1 MDHQPVALNR
11 PSWLGPGL
19 RGNRGRLDPR
29 LYQLAFQAMLLAT
42 GVFLRDFS
50 LRPAQM
56 ALAIAAAVATQGL
69 WLRVFKLSQVGY
81 LSPTITGFGLSLLL
95 RADNLWLHPL
105 VAALAIS
112 SKFLLR
118 YRGKHVFNPANF
130 GVGLALLA
138 LPGAWV
144 SPGQWGNEVAIAV
157 WVVALGALVARRS
170 RRDDAAWLFL
180 AAFLGLA
187 ALRVVILG
195 YPWERGWDILAHQA
209 TNGALLLFAFFMI
222 SDPMTLPDHPRAR
235 AAHVLL
241 VAFGAAAWQFLH
253 YHPNGPLW
261 ALLAAAPLVPLWDR
275 FWPAEPYRWRPTP
288 AKTQQI
294 VTSTPGTLR

>member
-1 MDHQPVALNR
+1 MLAR
-11 PSWLGPGL
+11 L
-19 RGNRGRLDPR
+19 RRLDPR
-29 LYQLAFQAMLLAT
+29 FFQLAFQAALLAT

-50 LRPAQM
+50 LLPSQM
-56 ALAIAAAVATQGL
+56 ALAISAAVATQGC
-69 WLRVFKLSQVGY
+69 WLKVFKLQRIGY

-118 YRGKHVFNPANF
+118 LNGKHVFNPANF
-130 GVGLALLA
+130 GVGVALLF

-144 SPGQWGNEVAIAV
+144 SPGQWGSDIAIAV
-157 WVVALGALVARRS
+157 WVVALGALVAHRS
-170 RRDDAAWLFL
+170 RRDDAAWIFL
-180 AAFLGLA
+180 VTFLGLA

-195 YPWERGWDILAHQA
+195 YTWQRGWDILCHQA

-235 AAHVLL
+235 AAHVML
-241 VAFGAAAWQFLH
+241 VALAAAAWQFL
-253 YHPNGPLW
+253 YFHPNGPLW
-261 ALLAAAPLVPLWDR
+261 ALLAGALLVPLWDR
-275 FWPAEPYRWRPTP
+275 RWPAEAYRWRPFS
-288 AKTQQI
+288 AATQQI
-294 VTSTPGTLR
+294 VTSPPCSVR